1 VTVELKAW
9 IAFYKEHRRFLLSG
23 DLVRMDGVGA
33 TVHLHGVVAP
43 DRLRALFAFAPADSL
58 YPDPAPRLTF
68 RGLDPERAYRV
79 RPVFVGSV
87 PSGLRA
93 PTWWGRPVKQATPHS
108 PDRPHELTIPLD
120 AGYPGAVFLGS
131 ALEHTGV
138 AAPVVHPDQ
147 VVLIRIDAKERRT
160 G

>member
-1 VTVELKAW
+1 
-9 IAFYKEHRRFLLSG
+9 
-23 DLVRMDGVGA
+23 M
-33 TVHLHGVVAP
+33 HLHGVVAP
-43 DRLRALFAFAPADSL
+43 DRSRALFAFAPTDSL

-68 RGLDPERAYRV
+68 RGLDPGRSYRV

-93 PTWWGRPVKQATPHS
+93 PRWWGEP
-108 PDRPHELTIPLD
+108 
-120 AGYPGAVFLGS
+120 AGSLFPGAVFPGA

-147 VVLIRIDAKERRT
+147 VVLIRIDADERRS
-160 G
+160 